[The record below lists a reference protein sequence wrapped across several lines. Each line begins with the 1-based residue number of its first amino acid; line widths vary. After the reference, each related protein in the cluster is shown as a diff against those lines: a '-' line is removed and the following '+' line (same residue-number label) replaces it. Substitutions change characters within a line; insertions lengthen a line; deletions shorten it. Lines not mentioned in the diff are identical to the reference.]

1 MSTYTEQDCLD
12 RIGQMKTWRE
22 NAGVA
27 LENKGAIQDS
37 SATKLADMPALIR
50 AIDTEPPYAYFEEG
64 EFKSV
69 NPNGN
74 TAYQFD
80 VHVKSNTSWS
90 VNAVNMGSSGSG
102 QTFSGTGDQTLTLTC
117 SNARPYSTTFYRV
130 VIYPSGTDDDTF
142 LWVQRYRTT
151 S

>member
-12 RIGQMKTWRE
+12 RIAQMKTWRA

-27 LENKGAIQDS
+27 LENIRAIQDS
-37 SATKLADMPALIR
+37 SNTKLADMPALIQ
-50 AIDTEPPYAYFEEG
+50 AVNIVPYAYFQEG
-64 EFKSV
+64 SFKAV

-74 TAYQFD
+74 TAYQFQ

-90 VNAVNMGSSGSG
+90 VNAVNMGSNGSG

-117 SNARPYSTTFYRV
+117 SNARPYSTYCYRV

>member
-1 MSTYTEQDCLD
+1 MSTHTEQDCLD
-12 RIGQMKTWRE
+12 RIAQMKTWRE

-27 LENKGAIQDS
+27 LENKGAIADS
-37 SATKLADMPALIR
+37 SNTKLADMPALIQ
-50 AIDTEPPYAYFEEG
+50 AADPEPPYAYFQEG
-64 EFKSV
+64 SFIAV

-74 TAYQFD
+74 TAYQFQ

-90 VNAVNMGSSGSG
+90 LNAVNMGSSGG
-102 QTFSGTGDQTLTLTC
+102 GLTFNGTGDQTLTLTC
-117 SNARPYSTTFYRV
+117 SNTRPYSTVFYRV
-130 VIYPSGTDDDTF
+130 VIYPSGTDDDMF